1 MIIYKNVLKKL
12 NIHFYN
18 KNSQFINTYNLVLQ
32 FYAFSHLE
40 IYIKNDQSTSQ
51 YIQRNP

>member
-12 NIHFYN
+12 NTHFYN
-18 KNSQFINTYNLVLQ
+18 ENSQLINTYLVLQ

-40 IYIKNDQSTSQ
+40 IHIPNDQSTSQ